1 MRIFYGCVIC
11 YEVITLRAIRS
22 GNHANR
28 QRTSDLTD
36 YIFINGLLFGLVLAA
51 PVGPVGV
58 LCVQRTLSEGRLHGL
73 LSGLG
78 AAFGDAIYG
87 AIAAFGISAIQVWI
101 ADHQSVLRTV
111 GGIVLL
117 ILAAKTMF
125 VRARRAARAEV
136 GIVHTESLLQDFI
149 STFLLAITNPITMLT
164 FAGLFVTLGVTEAG
178 DSVDNAALLVTGVFL
193 GSALWWF
200 ALASTANLARP
211 YIDGSYQK
219 WVTRISAAILTGF
232 GVYALITAQFY

>member
-1 MRIFYGCVIC
+1 M
-11 YEVITLRAIRS
+11 
-22 GNHANR
+22 
-28 QRTSDLTD
+28 
-36 YIFINGLLFGLVLAA
+36 
-51 PVGPVGV
+51 
-58 LCVQRTLSEGRLHGL
+58 HGL

-87 AIAAFGISAIQVWI
+87 AIAAFGINAIQLWI
-101 ADHQSVLRTV
+101 NDHQAGLRTV

-117 ILAAKTMF
+117 LLAAKTIF
-125 VRARRAARAEV
+125 VRARRTAQPEI
-136 GIVHTESLLQDFI
+136 GQIHTESLLQDFI

-178 DSVDNAALLVTGVFL
+178 ASVGNAAILVTGVFL

-211 YIDGSYQK
+211 YLDGSYQRL
-219 WVTRISAAILTGF
+219 VTRISAAILIGF
-232 GVYALITAQFY
+232 GVYALVTAQYYY

>member
-1 MRIFYGCVIC
+1 M
-11 YEVITLRAIRS
+11 
-22 GNHANR
+22 
-28 QRTSDLTD
+28 TD
-36 YIFINGLLFGLVLAA
+36 FIFINGLLFGLVLAA

-87 AIAAFGISAIQVWI
+87 AIAAFGISAIQLWI
-101 ADHQSVLRTV
+101 ADHQAGLRTI

-117 ILAAKTMF
+117 ILAAKTLF
-125 VRARRAARAEV
+125 IRPRRTATTKV
-136 GIVHTESLLQDFI
+136 GKVHTESLPQDFI
-149 STFLLAITNPITMLT
+149 STFLLAITNPITMLV
-164 FAGLFVTLGVTEAG
+164 FAGLFATLGVTDAG

-200 ALASTANLARP
+200 ALAFTANLARP
-211 YIDGSYQK
+211 YLDGGYQT
-219 WVTRISAAILTGF
+219 WVSRISAAILIGF
-232 GVYALITAQFY
+232 AAYALITAQFY